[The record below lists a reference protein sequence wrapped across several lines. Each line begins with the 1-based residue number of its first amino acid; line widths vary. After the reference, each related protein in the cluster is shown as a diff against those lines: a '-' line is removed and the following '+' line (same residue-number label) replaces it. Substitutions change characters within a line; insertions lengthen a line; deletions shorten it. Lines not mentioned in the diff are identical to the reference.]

1 MASPEIIHHVCS
13 FTSFVLQTLPSLW
26 ASSDFWSS
34 EKPPALAPGGCLL
47 RGCGCAFPTSRFRA
61 AGSAQGAPAE
71 GGCRVE
77 RSGPAPASLGAAG
90 VLGALCP
97 PLRQPLW
104 DPGAGPSKGR
114 QQWGMRG
121 SGGVEPAGSG
131 LAHGLSYAQFIRI
144 HRDAKSCLGP
154 VNGVLPQQRRGPDGL
169 WLQLIWLVPGM
180 EKEQGDNRRIS
191 SPACCVALSRHPASL
206 NHCVLVC

>member
-1 MASPEIIHHVCS
+1 
-13 FTSFVLQTLPSLW
+13 
-26 ASSDFWSS
+26 
-34 EKPPALAPGGCLL
+34 
-47 RGCGCAFPTSRFRA
+47 
-61 AGSAQGAPAE
+61 
-71 GGCRVE
+71 
-77 RSGPAPASLGAAG
+77 
-90 VLGALCP
+90 
-97 PLRQPLW
+97 
-104 DPGAGPSKGR
+104 
-114 QQWGMRG
+114 MRG

-131 LAHGLSYAQFIRI
+131 LAHGLSYTQFIRI